1 MNDNTVSI
9 FIRSAGSD
17 VVDSTR
23 ADDRTSDVEN
33 QQQQTNWIVDGFIT
47 ETSRI
52 RQWRR
57 ENFDDGDDEADVS
70 DVTAV
75 LSADSQQLSVTLGE
89 QEWVCFPVFHLVS
102 EYAVFL
108 DLFTSYD
115 LMKIHYENQHEGGKS
130 KQM

>member
-1 MNDNTVSI
+1 MKLTACIYII
-9 FIRSAGSD
+9 FIHSVGAD

-23 ADDRTSDVEN
+23 SNTRAEEN
-33 QQQQTNWIVDGFIT
+33 HQLQTNWIVDGFIT

-89 QEWVCFPVFHLVS
+89 QE
-102 EYAVFL
+102 
-108 DLFTSYD
+108 
-115 LMKIHYENQHEGGKS
+115 
-130 KQM
+130 